1 MKGKPYAYSLLIG
14 ILVGILTVLGQK
26 YLPDSINNFANS
38 GAVWLVPA
46 FLASFL
52 TRGSRSTSIWISI
65 LVLLGCVFGY
75 YGFEAVL
82 NGHTVAVNSW
92 MIVWFV
98 MAFVGGTIF
107 GYGAYLANRG
117 AGLWRLIGR
126 NLLPAV
132 FIAES
137 TSKFLHFS
145 DYSHLL
151 VSMILSLVIGGVL
164 YLFINWPEAAKM
176 KNMAVLFAFTALG
189 TGLFEL
195 LCLLSG

>member
-1 MKGKPYAYSLLIG
+1 MKGKPYGYFLWIG
-14 ILVGILTVLGQK
+14 ILVGVLTVLGQK

-52 TRGSRSTSIWISI
+52 KRGSRGVSVWISI

-82 NGHTVAVNSW
+82 NRHTITVNSW
-92 MIVWFV
+92 MIVWFT
-98 MAFVGGTIF
+98 MAFVGGAVF

-137 TSKFLHFS
+137 ASKFLHFA

-164 YLFINWPEAAKM
+164 YLFINWHEAAKV
-176 KNMAVLFAFTALG
+176 KNIVVLFIFTALG

-195 LCLLSG
+195 LSL